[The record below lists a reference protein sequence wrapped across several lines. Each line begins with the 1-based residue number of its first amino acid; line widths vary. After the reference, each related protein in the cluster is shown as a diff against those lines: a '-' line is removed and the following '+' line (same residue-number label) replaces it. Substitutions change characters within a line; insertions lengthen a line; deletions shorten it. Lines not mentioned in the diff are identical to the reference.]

1 MEQVVFQTILDTGT
15 GNFRK
20 IFSQT
25 PRGSYNKEVKTN
37 LFIIF
42 MELTGIEPLTP

>member
-1 MEQVVFQTILDTGT
+1 MEQVVFQAVIDAGM

-20 IFSQT
+20 IFLQT
-25 PRGSYNKEVKTN
+25 SRGSYNKEVTTN

-42 MELTGIEPLTP
+42 MELTGIEPRTP